1 MTVTDEPSETF
12 EKANFP
18 SPEEESKD
26 QKVEAAAKKNSEAG
40 VPQPTIRPGTA
51 EKIVGNAQ
59 AKRTG
64 VTEPKDPDKD
74 SERSQANQSFAQ
86 TGQIKV
92 KKPGTPVEGMTNRL
106 SQKDRDNAGAL
117 LPKQDQQPEKPQFD
131 SQKIVDAAKKNQQG
145 SADPAQAQKP
155 GTQQAQGPRVKIGQR
170 ESGQTIGGGAGT
182 RRSIKVQTPQG
193 YMDVELNSKG
203 EFTDPKEVE
212 ALQKSGWNPGDELKD
227 EYGRKVDYAMEEGQG
242 PQQDPQQQN
251 PQGTD
256 SNDLQPESAED
267 AYNSFLDDITDD
279 EWTYTKKMLGDVGV
293 AALDATANL
302 GEALEKQYGALTA
315 LASTALSGRPMSMAS
330 QALTSTMTGMA
341 AMNSFVDKTA
351 QRSLGVKPG
360 VDPEKLKDQLTI
372 KGAGWYRDRDR
383 AAAAEKYVTTR
394 FDQAIKDVVGP
405 DGDYSNI
412 DDGQLWAINQR
423 MRQDMDP
430 IMKRILSKPENTWS
444 MEERAF
450 SNAYKAM
457 NRGVGKMTKQ
467 AGANAR
473 LQQRAQRQQMQDLRQ
488 QQKDVKAQLND
499 PNVIMDGI
507 ENGKIPKE
515 MEYEAYS
522 TLYNALHNKAERGIP
537 MSEREENTWNELLR
551 GRYQRNWWNAYRR
564 KYAER
569 EYETNKR
576 KFTGYYNNALKAVKG
591 AIIRAEN
598 DPNRGFYLTN
608 EEMNAVKPYLYH
620 IRADMETGMNN
631 RTPQERLLS
640 ELLDDYASETTEFGE
655 DGVDTLQK
663 IMNLQ
668 EIPVKTP
675 AKQKKTV
682 ENTPVQATGAPGSE
696 EIVQKPPVVPQNPA
710 ETPAET
716 PVVPQNLAETPA
728 NPPVTPENKE
738 NTDQM
743 GEPYVPRGAIDN
755 AKQYLSGKMG
765 MGFNRRYIERKRDEA
780 KNRIDDTLKSLGIT
794 AEQLTEEGYNKGLY
808 ASDLAN
814 SLGEYYAAM
823 ELLNENPDEVPAETS
838 EPPKYSPEM
847 QSYISDAAGLFG
859 DEKATLNLK
868 DYGLKSGNLK
878 SRGASDSHLKLSTL
892 NTRLS
897 SVNNWIDI
905 AKADVKKYTD
915 LADKLEAGGYTSS
928 PGGEDYVN
936 KLRQHVEGINERLKT
951 AKAAQAKLKKELE
964 GRKAGFNQQY
974 SDVMNIVA
982 NRMMNRKKK
991 LKGWDVLTPKDYLN
1005 WANSIQDQNSPE
1017 ERFVDSMSTYLKNT
1031 SKDVY
1036 DEYYPEV
1043 MEAIKDPEKMREFW
1057 FNNVVNKNL
1066 IDEKS
1071 KKYKE
1076 MEKSLRENVLNMM
1089 DMAIPGFGTPR
1100 KMLEDNRYRPM
1111 DDGSDWAQKR
1121 KSFINDLSKKTRTM
1135 TTGVE
1140 GLAHP
1145 MAVLHNEKVL
1155 DYGKLFDS
1163 VYPKPTVVEDIS
1175 GTGEQIVSETA
1186 DGESAEPPAEDGS
1199 EEQEISLDGYDPKL
1213 VSEVASLMERNAGGD
1228 MDLDEWAEQLKNTSA
1243 GEKYGDDLIYVLDE
1257 ITDYFDKHPKEIQ
1270 KRLLNTYKSVPSIQ
1284 DIFDNEFEL

>member
-1 MTVTDEPSETF
+1 MTVTDESSETF

-18 SPEEESKD
+18 SPEEETKD
-26 QKVEAAAKKNSEAG
+26 QKVMDAAKKNSGAG
-40 VPQPTIRPGTA
+40 VPQPTLRPGA
-51 EKIVGNAQ
+51 AGKIAGNAQ
-59 AKRTG
+59 AKSTG
-64 VTEPKDPDKD
+64 VTKPKDPNKD
-74 SERSQANQSFAQ
+74 SERGQANSSFAQ

-92 KKPGTPVEGMTNRL
+92 KSPGMPKEGMTNRL
-106 SQKDRDNAGAL
+106 SQKDRSDAGAL
-117 LPKQDQQPEKPQFD
+117 LTPPQAPKNEPPKQAQQPEAPRFD
-131 SQKIVDAAKKNQQG
+131 SQKVVDAAKKNQQPEGIAGRMKEKAGQIRDKVSGALSAQNEPEQEPKAQPEEQPKLEEEPG
-145 SADPAQAQKP
+145 SQD
-155 GTQQAQGPRVKIGQR
+155 
-170 ESGQTIGGGAGT
+170 
-182 RRSIKVQTPQG
+182 
-193 YMDVELNSKG
+193 
-203 EFTDPKEVE
+203 
-212 ALQKSGWNPGDELKD
+212 PGD
-227 EYGRKVDYAMEEGQG
+227 
-242 PQQDPQQQN
+242 P
-251 PQGTD
+251 
-256 SNDLQPESAED
+256 QPESAED

-351 QRSLGVKPG
+351 QQSLGVKPG

-383 AAAAEKYVTTR
+383 AAAAEKYATTR

-412 DDGQLWAINQR
+412 DDGQLWAIDQR

-430 IMKRILSKPENTWS
+430 IMRRILSKPENTWS

-473 LQQRAQRQQMQDLRQ
+473 LQQKAQRQQMQDLKQ

-499 PNVIMDGI
+499 PEVIMNGI

-569 EYETNKR
+569 EYETNRR

-591 AIIRAEN
+591 AIARAKA
-598 DPNRGFYLTN
+598 DPNRGFYLTD
-608 EEMNAVKPYLYH
+608 EEMSTVKPYLYH

-640 ELLDDYASETTEFGE
+640 ELLDDYSSETTEFGE
-655 DGVDTLQK
+655 DGADTLQK

-668 EIPVKTP
+668 EIPVKKP
-675 AKQKKTV
+675 EKPKKTV
-682 ENTPVQATGAPGSE
+682 ENVPVQATGAPESE
-696 EIVQKPPVVPQNPA
+696 KIAQEQPVVPAKPA

-716 PVVPQNLAETPA
+716 PVTPQNPAETPVNPPITPETLAETPA
-728 NPPVTPENKE
+728 ETPVNPPVTP
-738 NTDQM
+738 
-743 GEPYVPRGAIDN
+743 
-755 AKQYLSGKMG
+755 
-765 MGFNRRYIERKRDEA
+765 
-780 KNRIDDTLKSLGIT
+780 
-794 AEQLTEEGYNKGLY
+794 
-808 ASDLAN
+808 
-814 SLGEYYAAM
+814 
-823 ELLNENPDEVPAETS
+823 

-847 QSYISDAAGLFG
+847 QGYISDAAGLFG

-868 DYGLKSGNLK
+868 DYGLKNGNLK
-878 SRGASDSHLKLSTL
+878 PRGASDSHLQLSTL

-905 AKADVKKYTD
+905 AKADVKKYTE

-928 PGGEDYVN
+928 PGGDDYVN
-936 KLRQHVEGINERLKT
+936 RLRQHVEGINERLRT
-951 AKAAQAKLKKELE
+951 ARAAQAKLKKELE
-964 GRKAGFNQQY
+964 GRTTGFDQQY
-974 SDVMNIVA
+974 SEAMNTVA
-982 NRMMNRKKK
+982 NQMMNRKKK

-1017 ERFVDSMSTYLKNT
+1017 GRFVDSMSAYLNNA

-1036 DEYYPEV
+1036 DKYYPEV
-1043 MEAIKDPEKMREFW
+1043 MDAVRDPEKMKEFW
-1057 FNNVVNKNL
+1057 LNNVVNKNL
-1066 IDEKS
+1066 IDERS
-1071 KKYKE
+1071 RKYKE
-1076 MEKSLRENVLNMM
+1076 MEDLLRKDVLNMM
-1089 DMAIPGFGTPR
+1089 DMSIPGFGTPR

-1145 MAVLHNEKVL
+1145 MAELHNEKVL
-1155 DYGKLFDS
+1155 DYGKLFDA
-1163 VYPKPTVVEDIS
+1163 VYPKPTVIEDVS
-1175 GTGEQIVSETA
+1175 GTGEQTESGAA
-1186 DGESAEPPAEDGS
+1186 DGDTPVEDVS
-1199 EEQEISLDGYDPKL
+1199 EEQEISLDDYDPEL
-1213 VSEVASLMERNAGGD
+1213 VSEVASLMERNGGGD
-1228 MDLDEWAEQLKNTSA
+1228 MDLDGWAEQLSNTRA
-1243 GEKYGDDLIYVLDE
+1243 GRKYGDKLVYALDE
-1257 ITDYFDKHPKEIQ
+1257 ITDYLEKHPEEIQ
-1270 KRLLNTYKSVPSIQ
+1270 SRLLSIRKSMPSIQ
-1284 DIFDNEFEL
+1284 DVFDSEFEL